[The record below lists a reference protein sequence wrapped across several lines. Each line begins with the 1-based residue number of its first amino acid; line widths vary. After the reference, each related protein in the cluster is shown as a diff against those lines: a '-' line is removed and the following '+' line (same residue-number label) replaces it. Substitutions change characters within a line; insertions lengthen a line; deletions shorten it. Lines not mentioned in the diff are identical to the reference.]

1 VRPPSMNS
9 DALEAAEV
17 PADAIGVATVTPPSD
32 PQAMVVLPAPPAAVE
47 VAEGAAVAEVAELAE
62 GTERTG
68 APEGS
73 EIAQGELREPASG
86 AASSGESAVHDEP
99 PAPATVPASPGAV
112 LAQPTRGLRLA
123 PGKRLQL
130 RVGSA
135 GARLDLV
142 AGWRRTRMLAS
153 RQIEF
158 RAGTAS
164 LAEALPPCETLL
176 LALAGALGSIRG
188 LPCDVVIG
196 DTWLLYDVI
205 RADLRALAPRVADDV
220 VRSSLADIAGV
231 APEAIETRWQA
242 QPGGPSSIAC
252 GIPAAALTLLL
263 ALLETHRLRPGR
275 IVGEFVHEFN
285 ARRSLLDSRS
295 AVISLV
301 RETGTQLA
309 LASAGV
315 IAAMSFELGIRAPEE
330 LEIRARGLA
339 RGAGLELDGQT
350 RYFALLPAGWLP
362 PAPWIAVPTTI

>member
-1 VRPPSMNS
+1 VPPPSMNN
-9 DALEAAEV
+9 DALETAEV
-17 PADAIGVATVTPPSD
+17 PADAIGEAAVA
-32 PQAMVVLPAPPAAVE
+32 PQSGAQSMLAPEAPPVAAE
-47 VAEGAAVAEVAELAE
+47 VAEGAQA
-62 GTERTG
+62 TG
-68 APEGS
+68 GS
-73 EIAQGELREPASG
+73 VGAQGAQGEPRESAPEAMP
-86 AASSGESAVHDEP
+86 SGEASALAEP
-99 PAPATVPASPGAV
+99 PATPPAAPGAV
-112 LAQPTRGLRLA
+112 LPHPTRGLRFA

-164 LAEALPPCETLL
+164 LAEALPPCETLI

-231 APEAIETRWQA
+231 APEDIETRWQA
-242 QPGGPSSIAC
+242 QAGGASSIAC

-285 ARRSLLDSRS
+285 ARRGLLDSRS
-295 AVISLV
+295 AVITLV

-309 LASAGV
+309 LASGGV
-315 IAAMSFELGIRAPEE
+315 ISAMSFELGIRAPED

-339 RGAGLELDGQT
+339 RGAGLELDGGT